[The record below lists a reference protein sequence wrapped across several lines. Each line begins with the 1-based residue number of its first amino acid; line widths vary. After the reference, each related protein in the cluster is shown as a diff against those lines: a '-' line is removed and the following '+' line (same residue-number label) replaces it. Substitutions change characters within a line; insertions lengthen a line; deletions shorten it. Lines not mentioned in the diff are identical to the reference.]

1 MKKTSYSFLIPAIVG
16 VLTLVICFITWRVE
30 IYRVTFI
37 NALAM
42 QYIATGSLLLSLALM
57 VIFIWKG
64 RLKGWPFSERLKVF
78 IGTFIISMPL
88 AIFVVFTAVYLL
100 DGKVSSWSAPY
111 KYKYVGRYNCE
122 GAEVY
127 EPELKEKIRICHPMG
142 DYQLDNTLYVEKRS
156 NALGIVVLWAITR
169 S

>member
-88 AIFVVFTAVYLL
+88 AISSSLRRFIYWMGKCRPGVLL
-100 DGKVSSWSAPY
+100 T
-111 KYKYVGRYNCE
+111 NIN
-122 GAEVY
+122 
-127 EPELKEKIRICHPMG
+127 L
-142 DYQLDNTLYVEKRS
+142 
-156 NALGIVVLWAITR
+156 
-169 S
+169 